1 MMPQF
6 AALLD
11 KGKDF
16 VHWEYIAKGLF
27 IFSIGLF
34 KKIYIADT
42 FALWANKG
50 FFVANPSR
58 RQS

>member
-11 KGKDF
+11 KGKAF
-16 VHWEYIAKGLF
+16 VNWEYMAKGLF

-34 KKIYIADT
+34 KKNLCSGY
-42 FALWANKG
+42 FCALG
-50 FFVANPSR
+50 
-58 RQS
+58 